1 MSIRWPFVL
10 FDMDG
15 TLIDSAEMVTRRYA
29 ETFEFFGIEV
39 PGKEELHTLV
49 GPSAVMSMTKYLGA
63 ERADAGIAHYRVL
76 AKRDGLSGL
85 DPFPG
90 IPEMIHTLHS
100 HGVRLAVA
108 TSKPEI
114 EAERILAH
122 VGLDHLFEAVSGAS
136 DALGIN
142 SKPDVMKRAIERL
155 SPPSLSHVVMVG
167 DRVFDV
173 EGAAECGV
181 ESIFVSWGGADLN
194 EAGQSIAI
202 THNPAELET
211 LILGK

>member
-1 MSIRWPFVL
+1 MSTRWPFVL

-100 HGVRLAVA
+100 QGVRLAVA

-194 EAGQSIAI
+194 EAGQSVAI
-202 THNPAELET
+202 THTPAELET

>member
-1 MSIRWPFVL
+1 MSARWPFVL

-29 ETFEFFGIEV
+29 ETFEFFGVEV

-49 GPSAVMSMTKYLGA
+49 GPSAVMSMTKYLGP
-63 ERADAGIAHYRVL
+63 ERADEGIAHYRVL

-90 IPEMIHTLHS
+90 IPEMIHSLHS
-100 HGVRLAVA
+100 HGIRLAVA

-114 EAERILAH
+114 EAEKILAH

-155 SPPSLSHVVMVG
+155 SPPSLSHVAMVG

-202 THNPAELET
+202 THTPAELEA

>member
-1 MSIRWPFVL
+1 MTGKWPFVL

-15 TLIDSAEMVTRRYA
+15 TLIDSAEMVTRRYV
-29 ETFEFFGIEV
+29 ETFEFFCVEIPSE
-39 PGKEELHTLV
+39 KELHSLV

-63 ERADAGIAHYRVL
+63 ERVDEGIAYYREL

-85 DPFPG
+85 EPFPG
-90 IPEMIHTLHS
+90 IPEMIHSIHS
-100 HGVRLAVA
+100 QGVRLAVA
-108 TSKPEI
+108 TSKPEV
-114 EAERILAH
+114 EAQKILSH

-155 SPPSLSHVVMVG
+155 SPPTLSHVVMVG
-167 DRVFDV
+167 DRIFDV
-173 EGAAECGV
+173 EGAVECGV
-181 ESIFVSWGGADLN
+181 DSIFVSWGGADLS

-202 THNPAELET
+202 THTPAELEA
-211 LILGK
+211 LILSK

>member
-1 MSIRWPFVL
+1 MSTRWPFVL

-90 IPEMIHTLHS
+90 IPEMIHSLHS

-136 DALGIN
+136 DAIGIN

-155 SPPSLSHVVMVG
+155 SPASLSHVVMVG

-173 EGAAECGV
+173 EGAAQCGV

-202 THNPAELET
+202 THTPAELET